1 MDAQGKVVAFEKTP
15 EFLRECAARYV
26 DSDPLRALDFLRRAR
41 ELEPENAGILLEE
54 AELLNGIGRP
64 QESLLTIARA
74 CAFGELPAE
83 ACYGLASNLLAL
95 GMLEPALQAM
105 RIYVARETEGENAR
119 NAREVLSVFGMLD
132 NTQSRRAVYASSL
145 AQRAVWLI
153 RTGRYDRAL
162 RLIDRALAQQSD
174 SRQLLIMK
182 VKCCLHT
189 GREET
194 ARDLAK
200 YLARNEFEDDLPL
213 LAQVLSEKPGNE
225 ALLEQLLESFSSDTD
240 VGVLLTQLRVY
251 VNLDCGDRIHSL
263 LPRLLREAPYD
274 RGALHAAAMDALRNG
289 REENARWYW
298 RQMLR
303 IWPGDAVAEE
313 SLRRADL
320 EGPWQASLSEERVRE
335 LQQAC
340 FQPGDSLFFLAR
352 WALDACD
359 GRALLRLLDALAQS
373 PEREG
378 ELLLRE
384 VLAHPELPDAL
395 KLHALQALVRRGSSA
410 PYVWVSASGVWLLGE
425 NDRPDWDVS
434 AGLKRL
440 LDCART
446 GLDDIC
452 PEGQTTLERLWRRL
466 CGLGRAMP
474 HGERLTPALLALTL
488 QERDQNA
495 KIGRLAS
502 QYGQSE
508 RRLRFD
514 AARLRVLLKIHERG
528 NTDEA
533 DRF

>member
-105 RIYVARETEGENAR
+105 RIYVARETKGENAR
-119 NAREVLSVFGMLD
+119 NARELLALFGLL
-132 NTQSRRAVYASSL
+132 NRTQSRRGGYASAL

-213 LAQVLSEKPGNE
+213 LAQVLSEKPGSE

-240 VGVLLTQLRVY
+240 AGALLTRLRVY
-251 VNLDCGDRIHSL
+251 VNLGCGDRIHSL

-274 RGALHAAAMDALRNG
+274 RGVMHAAAMDALRSGN
-289 REENARWYW
+289 EENARWYW

-303 IWPGDAVAEE
+303 IWPGDAVAAEA
-313 SLRRADL
+313 LRRADPQ
-320 EGPWQASLSEERVRE
+320 GPWQACLSEERTRE
-335 LQQAC
+335 LRQAC
-340 FQPGDSLFFLAR
+340 FEPGDSLFSLAR

-410 PYVWVSASGVWLLGE
+410 PYVWVSASGVWLMGE

-446 GLDDIC
+446 GLDEVC
-452 PEGQTTLERLWRRL
+452 PSGQATLDRLWKRL

-488 QERDQNA
+488 QECGRDE
-495 KIGRLAS
+495 KISRLAS

-528 NTDEA
+528 NTHEA
-533 DRF
+533 D